1 MNCEGPGI
9 LVLVLVHYICDGDR
23 VVVYTMGPILW
34 VVDVLMSSVE
44 GVGSEDC
51 RRRQREPQKRE
62 RRADIKPAGSLA
74 QAVHHNAAWMHATD
88 TYWRLVSSTGYQ

>member
-1 MNCEGPGI
+1 MKDPGYSYSYWCI
-9 LVLVLVHYICDGDR
+9 ISVMVIGLWYIQWAKSN
-23 VVVYTMGPILW
+23 LW

-51 RRRQREPQKRE
+51 RRRQIEPQKRE